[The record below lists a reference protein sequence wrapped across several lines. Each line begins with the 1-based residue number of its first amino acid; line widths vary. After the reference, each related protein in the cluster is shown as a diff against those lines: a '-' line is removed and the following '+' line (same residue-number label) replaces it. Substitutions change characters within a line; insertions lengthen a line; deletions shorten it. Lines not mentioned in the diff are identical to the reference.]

1 MQDSRLIETAVE
13 SRLMQLLTR
22 DLGQAGDSGIHED
35 AQFVRIDQLVV
46 ALGSDVAKSSAA
58 LENQI
63 RGWLKQQGWKHGKKQ
78 IAGARLPGYYRPDV
92 WPPVAAVVGLDQI
105 DRDSQAQEADA
116 PAAPPQAPAGQA
128 QAEPSAPLSP
138 ASQWVRD
145 QANDDTPF

>member
-1 MQDSRLIETAVE
+1 M
-13 SRLMQLLTR
+13 
-22 DLGQAGDSGIHED
+22 
-35 AQFVRIDQLVV
+35 
-46 ALGSDVAKSSAA
+46 AKSSAA

-105 DRDSQAQEADA
+105 DSDSQAQEADA

-138 ASQWVRD
+138 ASQWVQD